1 MTSGLANNRKSEIRR
16 LYADG
21 KVSRAEL
28 LEAETASYHGP
39 GTCTFYGTA
48 NTNQLMLEFLGLMV
62 PSSAFVTPGTQLRT
76 ELTNEAVKI
85 ASEISRPG
93 NNYIPISDVITEN
106 SIVNA
111 MVGILASGG
120 STNHTLHLPAIARS
134 AGIIIDWEDFNEL
147 SKIVPL
153 LARIYPNGEADVNH
167 FHAAGGTPFNQDLV
181 RRKFVI

>member
-1 MTSGLANNRKSEIRR
+1 MLIGASQFGHIPSIFVPSGPMTSGLANNKKSEIRR

-28 LEAETASYHGP
+28 VEAETASYHGP
-39 GTCTFYGTA
+39 GTCTFFGTA

-85 ASEISRPG
+85 ASAISRPG

-120 STNHTLHLPAIARS
+120 STNHTLHFQPS
-134 AGIIIDWEDFNEL
+134 HVQPE
-147 SKIVPL
+147 
-153 LARIYPNGEADVNH
+153 
-167 FHAAGGTPFNQDLV
+167 
-181 RRKFVI
+181 

>member
-1 MTSGLANNRKSEIRR
+1 
-16 LYADG
+16 
-21 KVSRAEL
+21 
-28 LEAETASYHGP
+28 
-39 GTCTFYGTA
+39 
-48 NTNQLMLEFLGLMV
+48 MLEFLGLMV

-76 ELTNEAVKI
+76 ELTNEAEKI
-85 ASEISRPG
+85 AREISRPG

-134 AGIIIDWEDFNEL
+134 AGIIIDWEDFDEL

-167 FHAAGGTPFNQDLV
+167 FHAAGGTPFLIKTLLDGNLLFNDVNTVAGKGIEKYAELSL
-181 RRKFVI
+181 IHI